1 MITLYLNKF
10 IQDQLEEFLYQLVA
24 LTLGQHLLMLT
35 AYLSGMYLQFSFYP
49 TAIKQS

>member
-1 MITLYLNKF
+1 MITLYLSKF
-10 IQDQLEEFLYQLVA
+10 TQDQLEEFLYQLA
-24 LTLGQHLLMLT
+24 LTLGQHLLIPT